1 METLTVTR
9 SGIKTLINAED
20 RRPDDII
27 QGEKPV
33 VKPKAKA
40 KAK

>member
-9 SGIKTLINAED
+9 SGNKTLINAED
-20 RRPDDII
+20 RRPDDIVA
-27 QGEKPV
+27 GEKPAAKV
-33 VKPKAKA
+33 KAKV